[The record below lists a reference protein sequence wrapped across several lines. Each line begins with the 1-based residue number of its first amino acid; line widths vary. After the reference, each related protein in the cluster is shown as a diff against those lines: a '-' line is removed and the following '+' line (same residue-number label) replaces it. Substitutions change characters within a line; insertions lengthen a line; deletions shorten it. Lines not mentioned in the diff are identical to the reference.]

1 MPRNVLAP
9 GAVVDGFRLEQKIHQ
24 GSMAALWRVVHDDSP
39 EPLIMKV
46 PLLRYGDDPTAILGF
61 EVEQMIMPLLDGPHV
76 PRFVASGD
84 FDTQPYIV
92 MELLPGEALSARLG
106 KEGKGALP
114 AEEVADIGA
123 RVATALHDLHRQHLV
138 HLDLKPGNVLF
149 RSSGEAVLID
159 FGLSR
164 LDGRPDLIA
173 EELHT
178 PAGTGAYIA
187 PEQVMRVRDDPRS
200 DLFALG
206 VLLYQMATGHLPF
219 GSPQTVRGLRRRL
232 YHAPVPPRVLNRD
245 CPPWLQEIVLR
256 CLEVDPAVRYQSAA
270 QVAFLL
276 RNPDQVTLS
285 ARAERVRRDSAFTV
299 ARQWL
304 RWMMRTP
311 SIRPSVSERLSRAP
325 IIAVAVDLSE
335 GESDLTEAQRRIVAT
350 LLASTPGAR
359 LACMTVHKIA
369 RIGMEFNV
377 DKHGNNLH
385 VGALVRLKHWARPL
399 EVAPERLTYH
409 VLEAPDPANAI
420 LDYVRGNHVD
430 HLVVG
435 ARGHSALRRYLGSV
449 SSPLVAQ
456 APCTVTVVRP
466 PERSSTVAPAAVP
479 EPAETD

>member
-1 MPRNVLAP
+1 MAPAALAP
-9 GAVVDGFRLEQKIHQ
+9 GSVVGGYRLEERLHK
-24 GSMAALWRVVHDDSP
+24 GSMAALWRVVADGVAEGAA
-39 EPLIMKV
+39 EPLVMKV

-61 EVEQMIMPLLDGPHV
+61 EVEQMLLPLLDGPHV
-76 PRFVASGD
+76 PRYVGSGD
-84 FDTQPYIV
+84 FETQPYIV
-92 MELLPGEALSARLG
+92 MERLPGEPLSGLLAAG
-106 KEGKGALP
+106 PLP
-114 AEEVADIGA
+114 AERVADLGA
-123 RVATALHDLHRQHLV
+123 RIASALHDLHRQHLIHFDV
-138 HLDLKPGNVLF
+138 KPSNVMF

-173 EELHT
+173 EEMHA
-178 PAGTGAYIA
+178 PAGTGAYMA

-206 VLLYQMATGHLPF
+206 AMLYEMATGRLPF
-219 GSPQTVRGLRRRL
+219 GSPQTMHGLRRRL
-232 YHAPVPPRVLNRD
+232 YRAPVPPRALNPD

-256 CLEVDPAVRYQSAA
+256 CLEVDPALRYQSAA

-276 RNPDQVTLS
+276 RTPDQVTLS
-285 ARAERVRRDSAFTV
+285 TRAARTRRDGAFTV
-299 ARQWL
+299 ARRWL
-304 RWMMRTP
+304 RWMARTP
-311 SIRPSVSERLSRAP
+311 AVRPTVSERLSRAP

-335 GESDLTEAQRRIVAT
+335 GESALAEAQRRIAAM
-350 LLASTPGAR
+350 LLGAAPGAR
-359 LACMTVHKIA
+359 LACLMVQRVP
-369 RIGMEFNV
+369 RIGMDINV
-377 DKHGNNLH
+377 DKEGNNRH

-409 VLEAPDPANAI
+409 VLEAPDAAAAI

-456 APCTVTVVRP
+456 APCTVTVVRST
-466 PERSSTVAPAAVP
+466 ERGDDAAEEGP
-479 EPAETD
+479 GTE